1 MKNKVDKRTLRLAVG
16 AALCAFV
23 FVFCF
28 ARLVFKTDIR
38 GAFNAADFDT
48 SKDFVKI
55 MDVGQADSILIYSN
69 GCSAVIDTGLNSS
82 VSDIAQELKSDGIRD
97 IDVVMIAPKGPGHTV
112 RSQYLDIDV
121 VMISHLHMDHAGGTE
136 GLARL
141 FKFDN
146 FIVPR
151 PEAGADAN
159 SNVNAAKGITV
170 KRNGR
175 IYTAKQGMN
184 FKIGEFTVT
193 VLSYY
198 DEFSD
203 ENDKSL
209 VLMAEIDGF
218 KFLFTGDAGSDTEN
232 ALLDEGINVDCDVLK
247 VGHHGSATA
256 SSERFIKAASP
267 KYAAIS
273 VGENNV
279 YSHPVPRVISSL
291 KAYGAEVFRT
301 DENGDITFYVEN
313 GKIKPE
319 TEK

>member
-38 GAFNAADFDT
+38 GAFNTAEFDT

-97 IDVVMIAPKGPGHTV
+97 IDVVMI
-112 RSQYLDIDV
+112 
-121 VMISHLHMDHAGGTE
+121 SHLHMDHAVGTE